1 MAEERQIQSMID
13 FIEREA
19 QEKADELDQAAQEE
33 YDVEKMRLV
42 EAEKAKIR
50 ANLEKRKKQAE
61 VDRRV
66 ARANHAKGQRLRMMQ
81 DRAVIL
87 ETLQEQAKKN
97 VMAIVNDAK
106 KYQQLMTDIIRQSV
120 HAIQADTTIT
130 CRKQDEAVVRKLLD
144 ETQQWYQAKN
154 GKPVKLAIDKT
165 YLVDAEAWGGVVLRS
180 TDGRIVC
187 DNTLSYRAANV
198 FVEQLPTIRYYLFN
212 ENADITKA

>member
-19 QEKADELDQAAQEE
+19 AEKADELDLSAQEE

-66 ARANHAKGQRLRMMQ
+66 ARANHAKGQRLRFMQ
-81 DRAVIL
+81 ERATIL
-87 ETLQEQAKKN
+87 ENLQELAKAK
-97 VMAIVNDAK
+97 VVAIVNDAK
-106 KYQQLMTDIIRQSV
+106 KYQQLLSDIIRQSV

-130 CRKQDEAVVRKLLD
+130 CRKQDEAVIRKLLED
-144 ETQQWYQAKN
+144 IQQWYQAKN
-154 GKPVKLAIDKT
+154 GKPVKLSMDKA

-187 DNTLSYRAANV
+187 DNTLSYRATNV
-198 FVEQLPTIRYYLFN
+198 FVEQLPTVRYYLFN
-212 ENADITKA
+212 EAADVTKA